1 MRAFPFPLTSLD
13 PGCCFRSNVLEMN
26 CVKRKRDG
34 DCKVSVI
41 KIELLGGSKVVDL
54 EALLRKSTD
63 RDMLN
68 ERVKVKREKVVG
80 FSELT

>member
-1 MRAFPFPLTSLD
+1 
-13 PGCCFRSNVLEMN
+13 MN

-54 EALLRKSTD
+54 EGPAIALEELVDALLRKSTD